1 MTSHFDYTLT
11 FEFSTSFCQYLSV
24 ILFDLCHLFC
34 KKVRL
39 QGFIK
44 KFIIP
49 EPSEIN
55 NLFLLAKDL
64 ATFCVINDIFF
75 MFHTPTAIFL
85 NQTMLK
91 TSFF

>member
-1 MTSHFDYTLT
+1 MVALPEIPEIDIILVFFKYKGPILNSHFDSTLT

-24 ILFDLCHLFC
+24 IVFDLCHLFC

-55 NLFLLAKDL
+55 NLFLLY
-64 ATFCVINDIFF
+64 
-75 MFHTPTAIFL
+75 
-85 NQTMLK
+85 
-91 TSFF
+91 